1 MKLRTALSGAGCAL
15 WYDSTH
21 VLRPCEKRGN
31 KVALV
36 ADRFGLADVY
46 VFGSRAAEISSGVP
60 PSGASSRR
68 ASDVDIA
75 VRPHRSVSLA
85 PGDRVELTLALEQ
98 ALRVSTVDL
107 LVLPE
112 AGPFLALAAI
122 RGNLLFCVDPVDQ
135 AEYEL
140 YVLRRA
146 GDLAPLERDRQ
157 DIVLNGGR

>member
-1 MKLRTALSGAGCAL
+1 M
-15 WYDSTH
+15 
-21 VLRPCEKRGN
+21 
-31 KVALV
+31 
-36 ADRFGLADVY
+36 
-46 VFGSRAAEISSGVP
+46 
-60 PSGASSRR
+60 
-68 ASDVDIA
+68 DIA

>member
-1 MKLRTALSGAGCAL
+1 MCSDPAKNVA
-15 WYDSTH
+15 
-21 VLRPCEKRGN
+21 N

-46 VFGSRAAEISSGVP
+46 VFGSRAEEISSGVP
-60 PSGASSRR
+60 PSDASSRR

-75 VRPHRSVSLA
+75 VRPHRPVSLA
-85 PGDRVELTLALEQ
+85 PGNRVELTLALEQ

-122 RGNLLFCVDPVDQ
+122 RGNLLCCADPVDQ

-157 DIVLNGGR
+157 DLVLKGGR